1 MVKIQNTMETK
12 TIIVKVR
19 IDYTHKG
26 TEQHE
31 QTAAEMVV
39 KRLEEI
45 HSISDGVQITNV
57 EAYLAGEQLF

>member
-1 MVKIQNTMETK
+1 METN
-12 TIIVKVR
+12 TIIVQVR

-31 QTAAEMVV
+31 QTAAEMAV

-45 HSISDGVQITNV
+45 HNISDGVQITNV